1 MADHVVC
8 VSVRIKNHNN
18 NLENLISKRIGRFN
32 HKLTVWKTL
41 FVFSFI
47 AILGLFTKK
56 VDGSLI

>member
-18 NLENLISKRIGRFN
+18 NLENPSELDDLITN
-32 HKLTVWKTL
+32 LHWKTL

-56 VDGSLI
+56 VVGSLI